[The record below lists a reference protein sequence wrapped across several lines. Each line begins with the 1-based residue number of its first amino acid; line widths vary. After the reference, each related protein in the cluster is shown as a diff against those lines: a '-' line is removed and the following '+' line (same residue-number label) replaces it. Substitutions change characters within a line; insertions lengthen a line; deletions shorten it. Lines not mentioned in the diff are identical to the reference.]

1 MMLLGFY
8 AGSTSYCISI
18 DYVSEVI
25 PSVDIEP
32 LDRSIPGFL
41 GIFDFRGSSL
51 PVFDLRLAHDG
62 VNSVEALSTRI
73 IILEWAD
80 YSVGLRAER
89 VTELF
94 EEDALTSV
102 EREIPMLV
110 TPEAIIPEAVYK
122 KSPL

>member
-25 PSVDIEP
+25 PSVDIVP